1 MENLHT
7 NKLKKKKDKKPI
19 YILLGF
25 ISFFILFIYF
35 LTRPSLQ
42 STAIDQINICSNT
55 NDVKS
60 VFDRYKFELLENDE
74 FGNKIVSIDFQYAV
88 RSKLNSFNLNDHEI
102 NECLK
107 WLPPSKINLNI
118 IVIPDLS
125 RRIIDNA
132 NNPNQINN
140 DILIL
145 STIWKTFV
153 EYSKLKQDSKDKL
166 IIDVTDVEQ
175 AHGQFDKVADKLQFD
190 LANHK
195 GKSNRLFFTEEKDK
209 LFHSSIK
216 ELYQLAKQKPLGA
229 DYKFY
234 LRRYL
239 SNHLKKATLFENY
252 ANKVIIITDGYLE
265 PENSQADTKILGYE
279 DILRQSVITGNTLNV
294 ITLNNLNIPKVNID
308 LSNTEVMI
316 CEVNERKIG
325 RGYDFEILKT
335 YWEDWFSRMNVKNKI
350 TFLQREQSNAITT
363 KRVDEFILNTK

>member
-1 MENLHT
+1 MENIQA
-7 NKLKKKKDKKPI
+7 NKLNKKKDKKPI

-25 ISFFILFIYF
+25 ISFFILFIFF

-42 STAIDQINICSNT
+42 SKAIDQINICTNV

-60 VFDRYKFELLENDE
+60 VFDRYKFELLESDE
-74 FGNKIVSIDFQYAV
+74 FGNKIVSLDFQNAV
-88 RSKLNSFNLNDHEI
+88 RSKLNSFKLNDQEI

-107 WLPPSKINLNI
+107 WLPPSKTNLNL

-125 RRIIDNA
+125 RRITDNN
-132 NNPNQINN
+132 NNPDQIEN
-140 DILIL
+140 DLIVL
-145 STIWKTFV
+145 STIWKSFV
-153 EYSKLKQDSKDKL
+153 ESSKLKQDSKDKL

-175 AHGQFDKVADKLQFD
+175 AKGQFDKVADNLQFD
-190 LANHK
+190 LSNHN
-195 GKSNRLFFTEEKDK
+195 GKSNRLYFTEEKDK
-209 LFHSSIK
+209 QFQLNIK

-239 SNHLKKATLFENY
+239 SNHIKKPTLFETY
-252 ANKVIIITDGYLE
+252 SNKVIIITDGYLE
-265 PENSQADTKILGYE
+265 PENSPADTKFKGYE
-279 DILRQSVITGNTLNV
+279 KQLRQSVITGNTLDV

-325 RGYDFEILKT
+325 KGYDFEILKT

-350 TFLQREQSNAITT
+350 TFLQREQSNSTT
-363 KRVDEFILNTK
+363 IKRVTEFLKTN